1 LQPRDQ
7 LLQQLGYVRV
17 YVELFLTTDS
27 DPLLGLVPR
36 LMFTALENDG
46 LVQLPGKL
54 PQAQIAA
61 HPSF

>member
-1 LQPRDQ
+1 M
-7 LLQQLGYVRV
+7 RV